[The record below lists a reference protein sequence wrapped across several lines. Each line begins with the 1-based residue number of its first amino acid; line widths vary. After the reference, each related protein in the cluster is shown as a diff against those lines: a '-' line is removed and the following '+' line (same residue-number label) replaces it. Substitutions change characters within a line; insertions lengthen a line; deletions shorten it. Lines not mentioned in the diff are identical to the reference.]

1 MSCYLLSTPL
11 GETDPGLVVDRD
23 VPTNPRSRGI
33 HFETDKQLHDRLWN
47 DATPSADSQRS
58 PLTADTKDS
67 QRSPLTELIDW
78 FRGHHDTKR
87 NLDGQGNNASS
98 MLVQC

>member
-47 DATPSADSQRS
+47 TATPS
-58 PLTADTKDS
+58 ADTKDS

-87 NLDGQGNNASS
+87 NLDGQGNNTSS